1 MITLEELWYAW
12 CDIDEHTEVHLAFDG
27 EDEFDTFKFSE
38 RDKWRRYDKTIPM
51 TSAQVVVIALV
62 ANIISSTISLNPR
75 TGLSFT
81 R

>member
-38 RDKWRRYDKTIPM
+38 RDKWRRYDKRIVKVFAAMQPDGQFLATRGAFDKVM
-51 TSAQVVVIALV
+51 
-62 ANIISSTISLNPR
+62 IILK
-75 TGLSFT
+75 G
-81 R
+81 